1 MTRKGNLVR
10 DHFQTKLDSA
20 SRNLLGCVETMA
32 LVHAMFIFMVDT
44 TIELL
49 YLITALLRSYVC
61 WSQPE
66 FFDFLKKKSE
76 TSIHSD
82 ILNVYLE
89 PRLLGK
95 ENIYVG
101 QMKWADFLNPF
112 SVFKLFVI
120 SIRQQHLLQYF
131 TIFLTPVEKEMG
143 WIPGFFFHIF
153 CLFFDIFW

>member
-1 MTRKGNLVR
+1 MIWN
-10 DHFQTKLDSA
+10 HF
-20 SRNLLGCVETMA
+20 
-32 LVHAMFIFMVDT
+32 
-44 TIELL
+44 
-49 YLITALLRSYVC
+49 
-61 WSQPE
+61 
-66 FFDFLKKKSE
+66 KKKSE

-101 QMKWADFLNPF
+101 QMKRADFLNPF

-120 SIRQQHLLQYF
+120 SIRQQHLLQHF

-143 WIPGFFFHIF
+143 
-153 CLFFDIFW
+153 